1 MKHTPVVTLPR
12 GVSLNWRK
20 EVAPTLRRSF
30 GTVALTVET
39 FEGGQMTLKAIHVV
53 RKSPLRSNPFAFR
66 TLTAHFAYFPSKL

>member
-39 FEGGQMTLKAIHVV
+39 FEGD
-53 RKSPLRSNPFAFR
+53 R
-66 TLTAHFAYFPSKL
+66 